1 MIKHF
6 GIYTNS
12 GDVQTAL
19 NEETLINPYVAKV
32 SGSLDY
38 NSIQPVGPCY
48 IGEWSDDGAGNYTFQ
63 ILVDEASAWYYGI
76 QIGTLLGVYFNGSD
90 EPIDMPV
97 KMTFDGSYWSVE
109 YVEPNESSNPS
120 HQFEEGVQDNWVC
133 DEVMTDPNSS
143 TAQIQVEWDGVDT
156 FVFFQG
162 AQDEPDLSMNTVNPE
177 CETEPTPEPEPT
189 CAEQGLCDDGDGN
202 CVECEP
208 CAGMEQDIADCEG
221 RGGVWDY
228 VNCLCNEPVPE
239 PTCEEA
245 CAGDPECECNC
256 QGGVWN
262 GEECEMPDPVF
273 DCGGDPECECM
284 QQGPDWS
291 WNGEECIY
299 TDPNESGPDE
309 SE

>member
-19 NEETLINPYVAKV
+19 NEEILINPYVAKV
-32 SGSLDY
+32 SGALDY

-48 IGEWSDDGAGNYTFQ
+48 LGEWSDDGAGNYTFQ
-63 ILVDEASAWYYGI
+63 ILDAEATAWENGVI
-76 QIGTLLGVYFNGSD
+76 IGQLLGVYFNGEQLNMNVELVSPHSD
-90 EPIDMPV
+90 PNSWT
-97 KMTFDGSYWSVE
+97 MTFLAGDPSESPNYEFSEGSSEDWTS
-109 YVEPNESSNPS
+109 
-120 HQFEEGVQDNWVC
+120 DA
-133 DEVMTDPNSS
+133 MTDPDYSNSTIS
-143 TAQIQVEWDGVDT
+143 ASWDGVDT
-156 FVFFQG
+156 FVFD
-162 AQDEPDLSMNTVNPE
+162 ACIDYPLSMNTINPE

-189 CAEQGLCDDGDGN
+189 CEEQGLCDDGEGN

-208 CAGMEQDIADCEG
+208 CAGMEQVITDCEG

-262 GEECEMPDPVF
+262 GEECELPDP
-273 DCGGDPECECM
+273 DPCGGDPECECY